1 MSTGEVKSPG
11 TKKKEE
17 KANESQLTES
27 PSKKQKSESS
37 KIVVNVDAYSEYVE

>member
-1 MSTGEVKSPG
+1 MSGSDGPSPLGKS
-11 TKKKEE
+11 KEE
-17 KANESQLTES
+17 KAGESQLIES